1 MPSRKKRGANK
12 TRKGGAEWLRG
23 NALIQGKTVRTFCC
37 GNKTQSEYA
46 WGTSNTNVGTNC
58 LSEKT
63 GQCDDMRYK
72 FRCFDTNPASI
83 YKKRYQISE
92 KEGSQYEKD
101 GPFINEKCKYVAS
114 NTGKVLSTVGNVTTK
129 PVSYI
134 FSTNENSK
142 TSTNENIKT
151 AGKKSKRKTP
161 KSKHRSTK
169 RK

>member
-1 MPSRKKRGANK
+1 MSSRKKRGANK

-23 NALIQGKTVRTFCC
+23 NAAINGKTVRTFCC

-58 LSEKT
+58 SPEMT
-63 GQCDDMRYK
+63 SQCNDMQYK
-72 FRCFDTNPASI
+72 FRCFDTDPASI

-92 KEGSQYEKD
+92 KEGSKYEATS
-101 GPFINEKCKYVAS
+101 PFINEKCKYVAGV
-114 NTGKVLSTVGNVTTK
+114 TGKVVSTVGNVTTT

-134 FSTNENSK
+134 FSTNENS
-142 TSTNENIKT
+142 KT

-161 KSKHRSTK
+161 KSKRRSTK